1 MLKSKLERI
10 ERKFE
15 ESNNSS
21 TRTILLQRFVRILF
35 NIIFWFLLREKETY
49 ISDLMESVNKD
60 SECTIL
66 EKQDNYVL
74 VEWRIFS
81 STIDYKKENVNPFS
95 MYVHIH
101 YNDEGWVKRMKVE

>member
-1 MLKSKLERI
+1 MLKNKLERI

-21 TRTILLQRFVRILF
+21 TRTILMQRFVRILF

-49 ISDLMESVNKD
+49 ISDLIGSIKKD
-60 SECTIL
+60 SECSIL
-66 EKQDNYVL
+66 KKEDCYIL

-81 STIDYKKENVNPFS
+81 STMDFKKENVNPFS
-95 MYVHIH
+95 MYIHIH
-101 YNDEGWVKRMKVE
+101 YDNEGWVKKMKVE